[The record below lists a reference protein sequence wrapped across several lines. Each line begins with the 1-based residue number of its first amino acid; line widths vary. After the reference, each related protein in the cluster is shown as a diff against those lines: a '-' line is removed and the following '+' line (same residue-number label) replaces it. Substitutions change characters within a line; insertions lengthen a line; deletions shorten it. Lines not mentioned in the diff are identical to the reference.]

1 MGGASVLNDLI
12 EASGWSSE
20 QFLAVSI
27 MAFVVLALM
36 VVVFRMLRIF
46 RMASSKFPYE
56 PNLRPLRRRRL
67 IYPESDE
74 AEAAEEE
81 K

>member
-1 MGGASVLNDLI
+1 MLNDLL
-12 EASGWSSE
+12 EAGGWSSE
-20 QFLAVSI
+20 QFLAFSI

-46 RMASSKFPYE
+46 RMAGRKSPYE
-56 PNLRPLRRRRL
+56 PNLRPLRRRE
-67 IYPESDE
+67 IYRE
-74 AEAAEEE
+74 AEREETGEEE

>member
-1 MGGASVLNDLI
+1 MFNDLI

-20 QFLAVSI
+20 QFLAISI

-46 RMASSKFPYE
+46 RIASRKPRYQ
-56 PNLRPLRRRRL
+56 PNLRPLRRRQV
-67 IYPESDE
+67 IYREEEGD
-74 AEAAEEE
+74 EAAEEE

>member
-1 MGGASVLNDLI
+1 MLKDLI
-12 EASGWSSE
+12 EASGLSSE
-20 QFLAVSI
+20 QFLAISI

-46 RMASSKFPYE
+46 RMTSSKSPYE

-74 AEAAEEE
+74 DATEEE

>member
-1 MGGASVLNDLI
+1 MGATVLNDLI
-12 EASGWSSE
+12 EASGYSQE
-20 QFLAVSI
+20 QFLAISI

-46 RMASSKFPYE
+46 RIASRRPRYQ
-56 PNLRPLRRRRL
+56 PNLRPLRRRQAIHR
-67 IYPESDE
+67 EE
-74 AEAAEEE
+74 EEEEAAEEG

>member
-1 MGGASVLNDLI
+1 MFNDLI

-20 QFLAVSI
+20 QFLAISI

-46 RMASSKFPYE
+46 RIASRKPRYQ
-56 PNLRPLRRRRL
+56 PNLRPLRRRRE
-67 IYPESDE
+67 IYREE
-74 AEAAEEE
+74 EQEEAAEEE

>member
-1 MGGASVLNDLI
+1 MLNDLI

-20 QFLAVSI
+20 QFLAISI
-27 MAFVVLALM
+27 MAFVVAALA

-46 RMASSKFPYE
+46 RMVSRKLPYE
-56 PNLRPLRRRRL
+56 PRLRLLRRRRL
-67 IYPESDE
+67 IYPDPDE
-74 AEAAEEE
+74 EEAPEEE

>member
-1 MGGASVLNDLI
+1 MGETVLNDLL

-20 QFLAVSI
+20 QFLAISI

-36 VVVFRMLRIF
+36 VVVFRMLRLF
-46 RMASSKFPYE
+46 RMAGRKSPYE

-67 IYPESDE
+67 IYPEPDE
-74 AEAAEEE
+74 DDAAEKEQ
-81 K
+81 

>member
-1 MGGASVLNDLI
+1 MLNDLI

-20 QFLAVSI
+20 QFLAFSI
-27 MAFVVLALM
+27 MAFVVLALT

-46 RMASSKFPYE
+46 RMAGRKSRYQ
-56 PNLRPLRRRRL
+56 PNLRPLRRRE
-67 IYPESDE
+67 IYREPQQEE
-74 AEAAEEE
+74 TGEEE

>member
-1 MGGASVLNDLI
+1 MLNDLI

-20 QFLAVSI
+20 QFLAISI
-27 MAFVVLALM
+27 MAFVVLALA

-46 RMASSKFPYE
+46 RMAGRKSRYE
-56 PNLRPLRRRRL
+56 PNLRPLRRRQL
-67 IYPESDE
+67 IYPEPDE
-74 AEAAEEE
+74 DDALEEE

>member
-1 MGGASVLNDLI
+1 VLNDLI

-20 QFLAVSI
+20 QFLAISI

-36 VVVFRMLRIF
+36 VVVFRMLRLF
-46 RMASSKFPYE
+46 RIASRKPRYQ
-56 PNLRPLRRRRL
+56 PNLRPLRRRRE
-67 IYPESDE
+67 IYRE
-74 AEAAEEE
+74 AEQEEALEEE

>member
-1 MGGASVLNDLI
+1 MFNDLI

-20 QFLAVSI
+20 QFLAISI

-46 RMASSKFPYE
+46 LIASRKPRYQ
-56 PNLRPLRRRRL
+56 PNLRPLRRRRE
-67 IYPESDE
+67 IYREE
-74 AEAAEEE
+74 EQEEAAEEE

>member
-1 MGGASVLNDLI
+1 MFNDLI

-20 QFLAVSI
+20 QFLAISI
-27 MAFVVLALM
+27 MAFVVLAIM

-46 RMASSKFPYE
+46 RIASRQPRYQ
-56 PNLRPLRRRRL
+56 PNLRPLRRRRE
-67 IYPESDE
+67 IYREE
-74 AEAAEEE
+74 EGEEAAEEE

>member
-1 MGGASVLNDLI
+1 MFNDLI

-20 QFLAVSI
+20 QFLAISI

-36 VVVFRMLRIF
+36 VVVFRMLRLF
-46 RMASSKFPYE
+46 RIASRKPRYQ
-56 PNLRPLRRRRL
+56 PNLRPLRRRRE
-67 IYPESDE
+67 IYRE
-74 AEAAEEE
+74 AEQEEALEEE

>member
-1 MGGASVLNDLI
+1 MLNDLI

-20 QFLAVSI
+20 QFLAIGI
-27 MAFVVLALM
+27 MAFVVLALA

-46 RMASSKFPYE
+46 RMASRKSRYE

-67 IYPESDE
+67 IYPEPDE
-74 AEAAEEE
+74 DADAEARQ
-81 K
+81 

>member
-1 MGGASVLNDLI
+1 MFNDLI

-20 QFLAVSI
+20 QFLAISI

-46 RMASSKFPYE
+46 RIASRKPRYQ
-56 PNLRPLRRRRL
+56 PNLRPLRRRRE
-67 IYPESDE
+67 IYREEEQD
-74 AEAAEEE
+74 EAAEEE

>member
-1 MGGASVLNDLI
+1 MLNDLI

-20 QFLAVSI
+20 HFLAISI

-46 RMASSKFPYE
+46 RMAGRKSPYE
-56 PNLRPLRRRRL
+56 PNLRPLRRRRP
-67 IYPESDE
+67 IYPQSDE
-74 AEAAEEE
+74 AEAAEGA

>member
-1 MGGASVLNDLI
+1 MLNDLI
-12 EASGWSSE
+12 EASGYSHE
-20 QFLAVSI
+20 QFLAISI

-46 RMASSKFPYE
+46 RFASRRPRYR
-56 PNLRPLRRRRL
+56 PNLRPLRRHRE
-67 IYPESDE
+67 IYRE
-74 AEAAEEE
+74 AEQEEAAEEE